1 MAHFLFSH
9 PTLSLQIEREY
20 DIFNL
25 VTGQEFNA
33 LTLSQ
38 VRISMH

>member
-1 MAHFLFSH
+1 MAHFLFSRL
-9 PTLSLQIEREY
+9 TLSLQIEYKY

-33 LTLSQ
+33 LTLLQ

>member
-1 MAHFLFSH
+1 MAHFLLSYLI
-9 PTLSLQIEREY
+9 LSLQIECEY

-33 LTLSQ
+33 LTLPQ
-38 VRISMH
+38 VRILMH